1 MERIAIL
8 TDVLAFA
15 PCQRVI
21 SRAVVEQGRQ
31 ALRVELQHGLGPEAM
46 FQKPTFV
53 ITSTA
58 LSDGIVEV
66 DILARRSRG
75 ALPASQASAGIAFRI
90 NGSARAFEA
99 VYLCPVNGR
108 PMKPRASLDRQ
119 AVKYFAYPEHLH
131 APTGGGSLAGSSE
144 AGADI
149 RPDSW
154 IGLKL
159 EINGPSVKTFVEGKL
174 VLEVQGNVPPTK
186 GAIGLWV
193 DIGTE
198 AYFSNFHVTA

>member
-8 TDVLAFA
+8 TDAFVFA

-21 SRAVVEQGRQ
+21 LRAVVAQGRQ

-66 DILARRSRG
+66 DILTRRSRG
-75 ALPASQASAGIAFRI
+75 ALPASQASAGVAYRI

-108 PMKPRASLDRQ
+108 PMKPPAPLDRQ

-131 APTGGGSLAGSSE
+131 APIGGGRLAGSFE

-159 EINGPSVKTFVEGKL
+159 EINVPASRPLLKVSWFWRCKVKCRRRGELSGCGCTSA
-174 VLEVQGNVPPTK
+174 PMRIS
-186 GAIGLWV
+186 AIC
-193 DIGTE
+193 T
-198 AYFSNFHVTA
+198 